1 MIQSRQNNLELVN
14 NRDLSHKRKIPQ
26 GTRRVRG
33 VEPPSPPPPRGLI
46 VGWLDPTL
54 SPTYTTSSFWAF
66 RRPEHFPGPS
76 PPVGFLHLRLGRS
89 PPPPAPRPP
98 GPPGR
103 RVDVCSV
110 FWSQMSTPRRPPGS
124 RWGGTLGGGGNMRWS
139 VGSGLRQVMG
149 RGATDGEFACRPD
162 GE

>member
-89 PPPPAPRPP
+89 PPPPGPPAPRPP
-98 GPPGR
+98 GQESGR
-103 RVDVCSV
+103 LLCLLVPDVDPEAA
-110 FWSQMSTPRRPPGS
+110 PRIAV
-124 RWGGTLGGGGNMRWS
+124 GGN
-139 VGSGLRQVMG
+139 VGGEGEICGGVSGPG
-149 RGATDGEFACRPD
+149 CDK
-162 GE
+162 